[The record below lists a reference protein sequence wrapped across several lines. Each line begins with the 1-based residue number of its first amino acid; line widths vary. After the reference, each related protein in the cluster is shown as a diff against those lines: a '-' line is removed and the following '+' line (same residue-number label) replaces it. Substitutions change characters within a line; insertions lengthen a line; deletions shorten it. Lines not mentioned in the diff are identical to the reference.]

1 MAQSARACRPARD
14 RHIPC
19 PGHSYLSIF
28 SVAVNLSI
36 SSVAVIQLKET
47 SCSMAGLLHGSIIP
61 GGSSVAHI
69 WWVAV
74 GLLLSG

>member
-1 MAQSARACRPARD
+1 M
-14 RHIPC
+14 
-19 PGHSYLSIF
+19 
-28 SVAVNLSI
+28 AVNLSI

-47 SCSMAGLLHGSIIP
+47 SCSIAVLLHGSIIS

-74 GLLLSG
+74 GLLLVLKALQPAPDSGNPKLP